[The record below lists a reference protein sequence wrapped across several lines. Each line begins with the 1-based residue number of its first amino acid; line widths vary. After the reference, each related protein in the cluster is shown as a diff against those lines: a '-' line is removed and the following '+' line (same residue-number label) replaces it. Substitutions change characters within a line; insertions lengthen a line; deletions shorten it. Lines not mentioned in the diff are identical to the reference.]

1 MTAYGASGSDVEPH
15 TVDDSKCPGQQG
27 YQQRGYQLLP
37 LSYPEEESTGSLE
50 TAQLWYKDAEGMWHV
65 YRRRNQRREQ
75 RDKKPRIRDKGMW
88 QKVRHAE
95 GADGQHGGFAAP
107 ASAPSSL
114 VPPPSGPPSAL
125 GGMEALMTAYG
136 ASGSDSE
143 DVEHT
148 VDDSTCPGQQGYQ
161 QLGYQKGYQQDGPPS
176 KPQKRTMRSKAKKMR
191 AKLRG
196 AP

>member
-1 MTAYGASGSDVEPH
+1 
-15 TVDDSKCPGQQG
+15 
-27 YQQRGYQLLP
+27 
-37 LSYPEEESTGSLE
+37 
-50 TAQLWYKDAEGMWHV
+50 
-65 YRRRNQRREQ
+65 
-75 RDKKPRIRDKGMW
+75 
-88 QKVRHAE
+88 
-95 GADGQHGGFAAP
+95 
-107 ASAPSSL
+107 
-114 VPPPSGPPSAL
+114 
-125 GGMEALMTAYG
+125 MTAYG

-196 AP
+196 APSLANPLRAEISLSRAQR